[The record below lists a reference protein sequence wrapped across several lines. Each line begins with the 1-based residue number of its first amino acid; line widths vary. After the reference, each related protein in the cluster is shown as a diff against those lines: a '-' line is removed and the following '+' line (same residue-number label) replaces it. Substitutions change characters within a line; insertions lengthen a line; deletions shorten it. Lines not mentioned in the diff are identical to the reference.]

1 MPFKRHS
8 SSRLLS
14 SPLTV
19 AVLAV
24 LLVQAGVAAFDTGR
38 YIQGVREPSAQAE
51 SRPLQPVSVE
61 ASWVKSG
68 KPVFTT
74 TETVRSP
81 DGRTING
88 LWVCDGATTFEWTFA
103 LDETVHVLE
112 GEVHID
118 YLGRQ
123 FTLKPGDT
131 ATFHHGTKALWRVP
145 QHLKKAYT
153 LHQPG
158 RLVLVWRWLLNR
170 T

>member
-1 MPFKRHS
+1 MLF
-8 SSRLLS
+8 SRLS
-14 SPLTV
+14 VAVV
-19 AVLAV
+19 AVLV
-24 LLVQAGVAAFDTGR
+24 VQAGVLAFDTGR
-38 YIQGVREPSAQAE
+38 YIQRVSAPSAKAVN
-51 SRPLQPVSVE
+51 RPLMPMEVE
-61 ASWVKSG
+61 ASWIKSG
-68 KPVFTT
+68 NPVFTT
-74 TETVRSP
+74 TETARSP

-88 LWVCDGATTFEWTFA
+88 LWACVGATTFEWTFA

-131 ATFHHGTKALWRVP
+131 ATFHHGTRALWRVP

-158 RLVLVWRWLLNR
+158 RLVLLWRWLVKPA
-170 T
+170 